1 MNINEEWLLIDVQM
15 KRGTGISFPG
25 ATIAMDDGAYQQQS
39 ANRARR
45 MVALWNAFLGVP
57 LREIQRLAKR
67 RAEKCRQSGSRKRSK
82 LSAKA

>member
-57 LREIQRLAKR
+57 LKEIQRLAKR
-67 RAEKCRQSGSRKRSK
+67 RAECRKNGSRKRSK
-82 LSAKA
+82 RSAKA